1 MKIRIT
7 QTFATRVKPPDTGN
21 RIHYDSEIAGFG
33 LRVTEKGAKSFILN
47 YVIHGRERRY
57 TVGSLGEYTAETARA
72 KAVDL
77 RQKIRDGVDPFDVL
91 EQRKQESIEAH
102 ARVRTLKQLSDA
114 YLEKYAEP
122 NKRPGTVY
130 DDRSL
135 LNGVILPC
143 LGDLPIGGIKRADI
157 ADMHASLKD
166 TPYRANRA
174 TALLHH
180 MFTWAMADDS
190 GEWAVDKNPVSGVR
204 KYHEEKRDRWLSED
218 ELIRLADALERYPRQ
233 CGQGA
238 LSEKQR
244 EWLQTEAR
252 RAMDALR
259 LIMVTGCRKGEALTA
274 KWADFDL
281 VRGVWTKPSHR
292 TKEKKTEHVALNAQ
306 ALSLLER
313 MDRTGEYVFP
323 GRMFA
328 SEGCKGNLQDVKA
341 AWGKVCKLAKLE
353 GIRVHDLRHSFA
365 SHLVSSGV
373 SLPVIG
379 KLLGHTQSST
389 TMRYAHL
396 ADNPQRDA
404 ANLFPVILSTARM
417 VQ

>member
-1 MKIRIT
+1 MKNRIT
-7 QTFATRVKPPDTGN
+7 QTFATRAKSPAAGN
-21 RIHYDSEIAGFG
+21 QIHYDSEIAGFG
-33 LRVTEKGAKSFILN
+33 LRVTEKGAKSFVLN

-57 TVGSLGEYTAETARA
+57 TIGSLGEYTAETARA
-72 KAVDL
+72 KAVEM
-77 RQKIRDGVDPFDVL
+77 RQQIRDGIDPFAVI
-91 EQRKQESIEAH
+91 EQRKHESLEAE
-102 ARVRTLKQLSDA
+102 ARRRTLKQLSDA

-122 NKRPGTVY
+122 NKRAGTVY

-135 LNGVILPC
+135 LNGVILPA

-157 ADMHASLKD
+157 ADLHASLKD

-174 TALLHH
+174 LALLHH
-180 MFTWAMADDS
+180 MFEWASKDDS
-190 GEWAVDKNPVSGVR
+190 GEWTVDKNPAAGVK

-218 ELIRLADALERYPRQ
+218 ELLRLADALERYPRQ

-238 LSEKQR
+238 LSKKQR

-252 RAMDALR
+252 RSMDAVR

-274 KWADFDL
+274 KWTDFDL
-281 VRGVWTKPSHR
+281 ARGVWTKPSHR

-306 ALSLLER
+306 ALSLLEH
-313 MDRTGEYVFP
+313 MDRKGEYVFP
-323 GRMFA
+323 GRT
-328 SEGCKGNLQDVKA
+328 GGNLQDVKS
-341 AWGKVCKLAKLE
+341 AWGKVCKLAKLQ
-353 GIRVHDLRHSFA
+353 GVRVHDLRHSFA

-373 SLPVIG
+373 SLPIVG
-379 KLLGHTQSST
+379 KLLGHTQPQT
-389 TMRYAHL
+389 TQRYAHL

-404 ANLFPVILSTARM
+404 ANLFPVILPVSRL

>member
-1 MKIRIT
+1 MKIKIT
-7 QTFATRVKPPDTGN
+7 QTFATRVKQPSKGN
-21 RIHYDSEIAGFG
+21 QIHYDAEISGFG
-33 LRVTEKGAKSFILN
+33 LRVTEKDAKSFILN

-57 TVGSLGEYTAETARA
+57 TIGTLGEYTAETART
-72 KAVDL
+72 KAIEL
-77 RQKIRDGVDPFDVL
+77 RQMIRDGVDPFDVL
-91 EQRKQESIEAH
+91 EQRKQESIEAQ
-102 ARVRTLKQLSDA
+102 ARARTLRQLSAA
-114 YLEKYAEP
+114 YLEKWAEP

-143 LGDLPIGGIKRADI
+143 LGDLPIGGIKRADV
-157 ADMHASLKD
+157 ADLHASLKA

-174 TALLHH
+174 LALLHH

-190 GEWAVDKNPVSGVR
+190 GEWAVDKNPAAGVR

-218 ELIRLADALERYPRQ
+218 ELIRLADALEKYPLK

-244 EWLQTEAR
+244 DWLQTEAR

-259 LIMVTGCRKGEALTA
+259 LIMVTGCRKSEALTA
-274 KWADFDL
+274 QWADFDL

-306 ALSLLER
+306 ALVLLEGMER
-313 MDRTGEYVFP
+313 KSEYVFP
-323 GRMFA
+323 GRM
-328 SEGCKGNLQDVKA
+328 GGNVQDVKTPWA
-341 AWGKVCKLAKLE
+341 SVCKLAKLQ
-353 GIRVHDLRHSFA
+353 GVRIHDLRHSFA

-373 SLPVIG
+373 SLPVVG
-379 KLLGHTQSST
+379 KLLGHTQAST
-389 TMRYAHL
+389 TQRYAHL
-396 ADNPQRDA
+396 SDNPQRDA
-404 ANLFPVILSTARM
+404 ANLFPVILSVARAA
-417 VQ
+417 Q

>member
-1 MKIRIT
+1 MKIRVT
-7 QTFATRVKPPDTGN
+7 QRFATCVKAPNQGN
-21 RIHYDSEIAGFG
+21 QIHYDSEIAGFG

-57 TVGSLGEYTAETARA
+57 TIGSLGEYTAETARA
-72 KAVDL
+72 KAIEL
-77 RQKIRDGVDPFDVL
+77 RQSIRDGIDPFDVL
-91 EQRKQESIEAH
+91 EQRKQESIEAQ

-114 YLEKYAEP
+114 YLEKWAEP
-122 NKRPGTVY
+122 NKRAGTVY

-135 LNGVILPC
+135 LNGVILPA

-174 TALLHH
+174 LALLHH

-190 GEWAVDKNPVSGVR
+190 GEWTMDKNPVSGVR

-218 ELIRLADALERYPRQ
+218 ELIRLADALDKYPRQ

-244 EWLQTEAR
+244 DWLQTEAR
-252 RAMDALR
+252 RSMDALR
-259 LIMVTGCRKGEALTA
+259 LIMVTGCRKSEALTA
-274 KWADFDL
+274 KWTDFDL
-281 VRGVWTKPSHR
+281 ARGVWTKPSHR

-306 ALSLLER
+306 ALALLER
-313 MDRTGEYVFP
+313 MDRKGDYLFP
-323 GRMFA
+323 GRMA
-328 SEGCKGNLQDVKA
+328 GNLQDVKTPWA
-341 AWGKVCKLAKLE
+341 SVCKLAKLQ
-353 GIRVHDLRHSFA
+353 GVRIHDLRHSFA

-373 SLPVIG
+373 SLPVVG
-379 KLLGHTQSST
+379 KLLGHTQAST
-389 TMRYAHL
+389 TQRYAHL

-404 ANLFPVILSTARM
+404 ANLFPVILPTGRM

>member
-7 QTFATRVKPPDTGN
+7 QTFATRAKAPDAGH
-21 RIHYDSEIAGFG
+21 RIYYDSEISGFG

-57 TVGSLGEYTAETARA
+57 TIGSLGEYTAETARA
-72 KAVDL
+72 KAVEL
-77 RQKIRDGVDPFDVL
+77 RQSIRDGVDPFDVL
-91 EQRKQESIEAH
+91 EQRKQESLSAQ
-102 ARVRTLKQLSDA
+102 ARARTLKQLSDA
-114 YLEKYAEP
+114 YLEKWAEP

-135 LNGVILPC
+135 LTSVILPA

-157 ADMHASLKD
+157 TDLHASMKD

-174 TALLHH
+174 LALLHH
-180 MFTWAMADDS
+180 IFNWAMSDDS
-190 GEWAVDKNPVSGVR
+190 GEWTMEKNPVDGIR

-218 ELIRLADALERYPRQ
+218 ELIRLADALDKYPRQ
-233 CGQGA
+233 CGKGA

-252 RAMDALR
+252 RAMDAIR
-259 LIMVTGCRKGEALTA
+259 LIMVTGCRKSEALTA
-274 KWADFDL
+274 KWTDFDL
-281 VRGVWTKPSHR
+281 ARGVWTKPSHR
-292 TKEKKTEHVALNAQ
+292 TKEKKTEHVALNTQ
-306 ALSLLER
+306 ALALLER
-313 MDRTGEYVFP
+313 MDRTGEYLFP
-323 GRMFA
+323 GRT
-328 SEGCKGNLQDVKA
+328 GGNLQDVKTPWA
-341 AWGKVCKLAKLE
+341 SVCKLAKLQ
-353 GIRVHDLRHSFA
+353 GVRVHDLRHSFA

-373 SLPVIG
+373 SLPVVG
-379 KLLGHTQSST
+379 KLLGHSQAST
-389 TMRYAHL
+389 TQRYAHL

-404 ANLFPVILSTARM
+404 ANLFPTILPTARM

>member
-1 MKIRIT
+1 MKNRQIRIT
-7 QTFATRVKPPDTGN
+7 QTFATRVKAPVKGN
-21 RIHYDSEIAGFG
+21 RIYYDSGLAGFG

-57 TVGSLGEYTAETARA
+57 TIGSLGEYTAETARG
-72 KAVDL
+72 KAVEL
-77 RQKIRDGVDPFDVL
+77 RQRIRDGVDPFDVL

-114 YLEKYAEP
+114 YLAQYAEP
-122 NKRPGTVY
+122 NKRAGTVY

-143 LGDLPIGGIKRADI
+143 LGDLPIGGIKRGDI
-157 ADMHASLKD
+157 AELHASLKA

-174 TALLHH
+174 MALLHH
-180 MFTWAMADDS
+180 MFAWAMADDS
-190 GEWAVDKNPVSGVR
+190 GEWAVDKNPEDGVK

-218 ELIRLADALERYPRQ
+218 ELIRLADALDKYPRQ

-238 LSEKQR
+238 GISEKQR

-259 LIMVTGCRKGEALTA
+259 LIMVSGCRKGEALTA
-274 KWADFDL
+274 QWSDFDL

-306 ALSLLER
+306 ALALLER
-313 MDRTGEYVFP
+313 MERKGEYLFPARTG
-323 GRMFA
+323 GHL
-328 SEGCKGNLQDVKA
+328 KDVKGV
-341 AWGKVCKLAKLE
+341 WKKVSKLAKLE
-353 GIRVHDLRHSFA
+353 AVRVHDLRHSFA

-373 SLPVIG
+373 SLPIVG
-379 KLLGHTQSST
+379 KLLGHTQPQT
-389 TMRYAHL
+389 TARYAHL

-404 ANLFPVILSTARM
+404 ANLFPVILPVDRM